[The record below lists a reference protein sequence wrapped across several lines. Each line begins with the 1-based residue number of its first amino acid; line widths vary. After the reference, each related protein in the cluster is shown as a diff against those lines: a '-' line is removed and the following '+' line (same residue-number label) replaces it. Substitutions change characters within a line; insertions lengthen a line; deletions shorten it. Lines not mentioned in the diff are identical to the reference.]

1 MFCICR
7 QKLTQ
12 DYSHQVLSV
21 LQQWE
26 TDVQKSEEQEEKLN
40 VETFC
45 QSCKSLNVILGHGI
59 TLRQIKYKD

>member
-1 MFCICR
+1 MENDTFSLMFKHINVLFCR

-40 VETFC
+40 VETFS
-45 QSCKSLNVILGHGI
+45 QSCKS
-59 TLRQIKYKD
+59 